1 MISRSD
7 GLRILQW
14 LELFYVHQR
23 RKLAVVKTLIADHN
37 LVDKRTLDA
46 EVALT
51 RKVKEIFPD
60 LEDEVMMK
68 IVPRLEQVKAENFG
82 ELLPWNR
89 HKRRRLLKA
98 KHIVLHIFSGAD
110 HEYWEERCG
119 PTEVLRVD
127 LQGPV
132 PANLHDK
139 NVYAY
144 LVSLCATGRVRAVVL
159 GPPCRT
165 VSSLRYQGDGGPGVL
180 RDDANPYGRPDLA
193 PSDMGLV
200 EGDVTLWFRGLSLFI
215 LAEDVREQQG
225 SPTQLVLE
233 QPEDPARYRE
243 PQDVSSTTTSQ
254 CFEPENGNSS
264 KTTLAST

>member
-14 LELFYVHQR
+14 LELFYVHQG
-23 RKLAVVKTLIADHN
+23 RKLAVVKTLMADHN

-51 RKVKEIFPD
+51 MKVKEIFPD

-98 KHIVLHIFSGAD
+98 KVLHIFSGAD
-110 HEYWEERCG
+110 HKYWEERCSNG
-119 PTEVLRVD
+119 STEVLCVD

-144 LVSLCATGRVRAVVL
+144 LVSLYV
-159 GPPCRT
+159 
-165 VSSLRYQGDGGPGVL
+165 
-180 RDDANPYGRPDLA
+180 
-193 PSDMGLV
+193 
-200 EGDVTLWFRGLSLFI
+200 
-215 LAEDVREQQG
+215 QQDEFV
-225 SPTQLVLE
+225 QW
-233 QPEDPARYRE
+233 
-243 PQDVSSTTTSQ
+243 
-254 CFEPENGNSS
+254 C
-264 KTTLAST
+264 